1 MYQHI
6 LVPLENSPADEA
18 ILAHIRGLAR
28 MTGARLT
35 LLHVADGFMARNQD
49 RLGLDESDEM
59 RADRAYLARRKAE
72 LTAEGFQVDTILACG
87 EPCEHITAVAQREG
101 CDLIAMSTHGHRMIA
116 DLILGSVA
124 SEVRHRTEIPVLLV
138 RAPRKNSSS
147 AS

>member
-1 MYQHI
+1 M
-6 LVPLENSPADEA
+6 
-18 ILAHIRGLAR
+18 
-28 MTGARLT
+28 
-35 LLHVADGFMARNQD
+35 HVADGFMARNQD

-59 RADRAYLARRKAE
+59 RADRAYLERRKGE
-72 LTAEGFQVDTILACG
+72 LAGEGFRVDTILACG
-87 EPCEHITAVAQREG
+87 EPCEHITAVAAREA